1 MGRRGRVK
9 LTPLITVDLGLE
21 NRDGRLFAVKADD
34 RKHYLVL
41 EADTYHNPEVFNGMG
56 STWHIEIT
64 EQVFDALR
72 LKPWPRSQTDNIYFS
87 VRPGVASVNP
97 EIANALAEAAKEK
110 P

>member
-1 MGRRGRVK
+1 VR

-21 NRDGRLFAVKADD
+21 NRDGKLFAVKALGLSQ
-34 RKHYLVL
+34 KHYLVL
-41 EADTYHNPEVFNGMG
+41 EADTYHREEEFIGMG
-56 STWHIEIT
+56 STLHVEIT
-64 EQVFDALR
+64 EQAFDALR
-72 LKPWPRSQTDNIYFS
+72 LKPWPRSQTDNIHFS